1 MSTPDA
7 LIALVERFGDNRD
20 AYRSARYNE
29 TQARR
34 EFIDLLA
41 HLTRSQWHALDLR
54 EATDWT
60 GKGRLGSERLHA
72 ANPFRITMLRTERFR
87 PKNPPHDW
95 GVGRRVWRPGEST
108 RC

>member
-34 EFIDLLA
+34 EFIDPLFGLLGWDIDNSSGA
-41 HLTRSQWHALDLR
+41 P
-54 EATDWT
+54 EA
-60 GKGRLGSERLHA
+60 
-72 ANPFRITMLRTERFR
+72 
-87 PKNPPHDW
+87 
-95 GVGRRVWRPGEST
+95 
-108 RC
+108 